1 MPIEQLRG
9 LYIASLMNYIEM
21 EYENVPDV
29 VSPEMEQYFYDCF
42 DQEPPTCYPN
52 AAGVFYET
60 FLRPLSH

>member
-9 LYIASLMNYIEM
+9 LYVASLMRYIEM
-21 EYENVPDV
+21 EYDNIPNE
-29 VSPEMEQYFYDCF
+29 VSSDMNEYFNDCF
-42 DQEPPTCYPN
+42 NQDPPTCYPN